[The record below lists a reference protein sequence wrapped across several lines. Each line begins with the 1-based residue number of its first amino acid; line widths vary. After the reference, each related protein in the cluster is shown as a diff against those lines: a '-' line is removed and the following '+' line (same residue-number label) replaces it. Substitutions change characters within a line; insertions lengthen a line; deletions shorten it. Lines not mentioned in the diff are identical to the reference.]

1 MKKTFAVAAALLAA
15 ISLTACSGSKPAA
28 VLKNTDT
35 SADVTACGMEIQFP
49 TDWEVLVGDDVY
61 DKLFENSSGSY
72 ADAEKLKESYTSN
85 GASYLLYAASPDQ
98 TAMITLTTLE
108 ITADESTGEQLTLEE
123 YARTNHNNS
132 LIGWQMDGYTL
143 ENTGFES
150 QTTGGADGWN
160 SKCEVYTDDQLLMG
174 QSEFTF
180 EYGGS
185 FCSLQTYYHTSEAGG
200 EISSIVSGI
209 TAKQ

>member
-1 MKKTFAVAAALLAA
+1 MKKTLAAAAALFAT
-15 ISLTACSGSKPAA
+15 ISLTACSNGKPEAA
-28 VLKNTDT
+28 LKKTDV
-35 SADVTACGMEIQFP
+35 SADVTTCGMSIQFP
-49 TDWEVLVGDDVY
+49 ADWEVLVGDDVY

-72 ADAEKLKESYTSN
+72 ADAGKLKESYTAN
-85 GASYLLYAASPDQ
+85 GAAYLLYAANPDQ

-108 ITADESTGEQLTLEE
+108 ITADETTGEQLTLEE

-132 LIGWQMDGYTL
+132 LVGWQMDGYTL

-150 QTTGGADGWN
+150 QNIGGADGWN
-160 SKCEVYTDDQLLMG
+160 SSCEVYTDDQLLMG

-185 FCSLQTYYHTSEAGG
+185 FCSLQTYYHTPAAG
-200 EISSIVSGI
+200 EDIASITGGI
-209 TAKQ
+209 TAK